1 MESKG
6 KGYKKD
12 KSMSVNASLAYLNGE
27 MPKSKWTK
35 AAIIEFLENEDLP
48 DLAQKAQRL
57 PLYALITFLSC
68 TSWHHTSKFFN
79 QTRFWVFDTARF
91 EAADQSEIDKIIT
104 DHKAKNPAKSKE
116 ERAQASQAAAQRRQQ
131 KADAAAL
138 KLARRRIDHLAHIAG
153 MPPKANLLKS
163 IKSGSITLA
172 DVEDLA
178 REALKNEITP
188 YQQQNAKMRAEMGY
202 PPIAYDD
209 DATYKT
215 LKKIFNL

>member
-27 MPKSKWTK
+27 MPKSKWNK
-35 AAIIEFLENEDLP
+35 KAIIEFLENEDRP
-48 DLAQKAQRL
+48 DLVEKAQPL
-57 PLYALITFLSC
+57 PYYVLAQYLKC
-68 TSWHHTSKFFN
+68 TSWHHTSKFYN
-79 QTRFWVFDTARF
+79 QTDFWIFGINLF
-91 EAADQSEIDKIIT
+91 EMAEQADFEKLIADYR
-104 DHKAKNPAKSKE
+104 AKNPTKSKE

-138 KLARRRIDHLAHIAG
+138 KLARRRIDQLAHIAG

-163 IKSGSITLA
+163 LKSGSITLA

-178 REALKNEITP
+178 REALKNEIAP

-209 DATYKT
+209 NATYKT
-215 LKKIFNL
+215 LKKIYNL